1 MNLFFKTIGYLFAI
15 LFAVG
20 AIVQYNDPDSFLWI
34 LIYVVAAII
43 SVLFSLNKLRAVV
56 PLVLG
61 TACFIGFMYLYPT
74 DFQGFGLEDGPI
86 ETVEL
91 GREAFGLL
99 IIALVM
105 FFYTVRLRRNLK
117 V

>member
-1 MNLFFKTIGYLFAI
+1 MNMFFKTFGYLFAV
-15 LFAVG
+15 LFALG
-20 AIVQYNDPDSFLWI
+20 AVVQFNDPDSLFWI
-34 LIYVVAAII
+34 FIYAVAAII
-43 SVLFSLNKLRAVV
+43 SIFFSLNKLKPVV
-56 PLVLG
+56 PLIIG

-74 DFQGFGLEDGPI
+74 DFQGFDLDDGDI

-105 FFYTVRLRRNLK
+105 FFYTVRLRRMLK